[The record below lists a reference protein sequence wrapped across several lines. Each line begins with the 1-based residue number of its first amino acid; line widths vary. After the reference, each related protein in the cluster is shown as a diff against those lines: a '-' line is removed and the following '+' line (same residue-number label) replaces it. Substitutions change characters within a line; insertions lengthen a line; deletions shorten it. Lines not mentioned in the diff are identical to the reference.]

1 MSFALMAALLL
12 LLMVGMPVLMAW
24 ITEVIE

>member
-1 MSFALMAALLL
+1 MSFALMAALLVL
-12 LLMVGMPVLMAW
+12 FMVGMPVLMAW